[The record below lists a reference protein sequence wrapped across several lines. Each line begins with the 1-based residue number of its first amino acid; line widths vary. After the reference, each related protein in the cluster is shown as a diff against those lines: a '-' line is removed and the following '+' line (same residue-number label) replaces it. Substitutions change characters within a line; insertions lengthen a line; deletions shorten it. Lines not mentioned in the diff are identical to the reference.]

1 MTCHTLFQ
9 ELTYTCFVE
18 DMNRFESP
26 SLHILKIM
34 VLYDMGIECQKNND
48 LQTAVEFLVP
58 FTNILVNLLSE
69 KNITT
74 WDFKKKLNNIKITN
88 LSDKDGQ
95 VESSSIVNN
104 YRVYL
109 LYGGTRNF
117 LLKIEGLSVYMG
129 FCILVTNKGM
139 LVNSEAA
146 ENPLPSASDLKD
158 LFLDTYKSPYLLT
171 NTFLKFIEDN

>member
-1 MTCHTLFQ
+1 M
-9 ELTYTCFVE
+9 
-18 DMNRFESP
+18 
-26 SLHILKIM
+26 
-34 VLYDMGIECQKNND
+34 
-48 LQTAVEFLVP
+48 
-58 FTNILVNLLSE
+58 
-69 KNITT
+69 
-74 WDFKKKLNNIKITN
+74 
-88 LSDKDGQ
+88 
-95 VESSSIVNN
+95 
-104 YRVYL
+104 